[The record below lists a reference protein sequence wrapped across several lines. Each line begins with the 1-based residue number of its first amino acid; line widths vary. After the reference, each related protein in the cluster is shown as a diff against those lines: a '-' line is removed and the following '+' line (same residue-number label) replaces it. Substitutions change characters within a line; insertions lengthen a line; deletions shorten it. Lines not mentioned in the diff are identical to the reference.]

1 LAAGGA
7 RQTALATRC
16 TLGPS
21 SCGTSSLLR
30 WTPTPSASLWP
41 STMAP
46 TRRRRRRRNEC
57 LLDHGLH
64 QKIKENQNRCP
75 YTARPDILRG
85 TSQHHDTKRE
95 QCLHK
100 SWLASQSKRQ
110 QRLRCLL
117 LSSCIGKM
125 SKTNHEL
132 GDLDFS
138 FCSRY
143 DWRGLTTTGM
153 EVLIDRTM
161 HTYLSG

>member
-1 LAAGGA
+1 MG
-7 RQTALATRC
+7 C
-16 TLGPS
+16 TKKS
-21 SCGTSSLLR
+21 K
-30 WTPTPSASLWP
+30 
-41 STMAP
+41 
-46 TRRRRRRRNEC
+46 
-57 LLDHGLH
+57 
-64 QKIKENQNRCP
+64 KIKIGVLTP
-75 YTARPDILRG
+75 PDRTFSVG